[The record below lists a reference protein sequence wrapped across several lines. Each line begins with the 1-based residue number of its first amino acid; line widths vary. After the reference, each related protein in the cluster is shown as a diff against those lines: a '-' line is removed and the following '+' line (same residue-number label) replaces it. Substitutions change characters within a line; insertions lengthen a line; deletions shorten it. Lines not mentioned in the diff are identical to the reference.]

1 MHQLHRLT
9 MRRGNI
15 TKKKRVSLNHLETL
29 DQYMNNREKSEVE
42 DTVVEEVA
50 LRLLKDQVQLANDQ
64 VISEL
69 KSLMKPTRLNL
80 KNEVKLKLYNGEEMI
95 GTPVTVDDTSLTFD
109 SLRKQVVIP
118 LSDIESFRIL
128 GIK

>member
-1 MHQLHRLT
+1 
-9 MRRGNI
+9 
-15 TKKKRVSLNHLETL
+15 
-29 DQYMNNREKSEVE
+29 MNDREKSEVE

-50 LRLLKDQVQLANDQ
+50 LRPLKDQVQLANDQ

-80 KNEVKLKLYNGEEMI
+80 KHEVKLKLYNGEEMI
-95 GTPVTVDDTSLTFD
+95 GTPVTLDETSLTFD
-109 SLRKQVVIP
+109 LLRKQVVIP

>member
-1 MHQLHRLT
+1 M
-9 MRRGNI
+9 
-15 TKKKRVSLNHLETL
+15 KKKWVSLNQLETL
-29 DQYMNNREKSEVE
+29 EQYMNDRQKAEAE

-50 LRLLKDQVQLANDQ
+50 LRPLKDQVQLANDQ

-69 KSLMKPTRLNL
+69 KSLVKPTRLNL
-80 KNEVKLKLYNGEEMI
+80 KHEIRLKLFNGEEMI
-95 GTPVTVDDTSLTFD
+95 GTPVSIDEETLMFD
-109 SLRKQVVIP
+109 LLRKQVTIP

>member
-1 MHQLHRLT
+1 MY
-9 MRRGNI
+9 
-15 TKKKRVSLNHLETL
+15 
-29 DQYMNNREKSEVE
+29 DREKSEVE

-50 LRLLKDQVQLANDQ
+50 LRPLKDHVQLANDQ

-80 KNEVKLKLYNGEEMI
+80 KHEVKLKLYNGEEMI

-109 SLRKQVVIP
+109 SIRKL
-118 LSDIESFRIL
+118 LSLLINH
-128 GIK
+128 